1 MPNSISPRPSGR
13 SASQSVVRSGLEDLT
28 EKEVDPVQIG
38 IGELEFDTQSLSG
51 RAELSWP
58 GESSTTRGQM
68 SGRNR
73 EPDQSDHRSGDH
85 AQLAERCCRRVRGMR
100 QTSCSANAGPRSAP
114 AVAKRAWRAGWCGPG
129 RPTRDGA
136 AVPAGAQRRP
146 QLVREK
152 LVYES
157 GHGAGSSHLTPS
169 MTENDDE

>member
-1 MPNSISPRPSGR
+1 MPSSISPRPSGR

-38 IGELEFDTQSLSG
+38 IGELEFDTQSLSD

-68 SGRNR
+68 SGRNP

-85 AQLAERCCRRVRGMR
+85 AQPAERCCRCVRTGCARRVVPPMRGR
-100 QTSCSANAGPRSAP
+100 GQQLLWLS
-114 AVAKRAWRAGWCGPG
+114 AWRAGWCGPG

-136 AVPAGAQRRP
+136 AVAAGAQRRP

-157 GHGAGSSHLTPS
+157 GHGAGSSHLTPQ
-169 MTENDDE
+169 